1 MDIQSS
7 TAAAAYAA
15 QRVSNRAANRAA
27 NRAVKP
33 AAHRTRRRSLRRENS
48 KAERAKFEKKVR
60 TRTWMRADLN
70 ELDAELAAHYWCH
83 F

>member
-1 MDIQSS
+1 MQTS
-7 TAAAAYAA
+7 TASAAYAA
-15 QRVSNRAANRAA
+15 QRVSNRRANRAA
-27 NRAVKP
+27 NHAVKP
-33 AAHRTRRRSLRRENS
+33 AAQRTRRAVSRRENS

-70 ELDAELAAHYWCH
+70 ELDAELAAYYWCH